1 MASKIQSVKG
11 TREFYPEQMALRNFL
26 YEKVGVVARSF
37 GYQEWDAPFIETIDL
52 YAAKSGEELV
62 KKQSFTFTDRGGDFV
77 TLRPELTPSLA
88 RMIASKQGELAFP
101 VRWWSFGPFWR
112 YEQPQKGRSREFFQ
126 WNVDMLGVNSPEAD
140 AELIAVGVT
149 FLKSVGLSPQ
159 QAMVYVNN
167 RRLMD
172 SQFDALDIP
181 QEKRL
186 EVSNMVDRRSKMESA
201 KWDSY
206 VLDGGLTQA
215 QLDGLKSVLGD
226 FDLWKKSDELT
237 RLFAAL
243 DALGVSEYVK
253 FDPNI
258 MRGLLYYTG
267 TVFEAFE
274 TSGSV
279 RRAILGG
286 GRYDNLLAD
295 VGGQPLSGVGFAM
308 GDVVIGIVLQELG
321 LIPEFIPSPA
331 PILVTIFDASFQRES
346 YSLATDLRNAGLKV
360 LSYPEPAKLQKQFK
374 FADKMKVRVVA
385 TIGPEEAAT
394 DQVSI
399 KNLVNGE
406 QVVVKRTV
414 AAEQIQKILAGI
426 TT

>member
-11 TREFYPEQMALRNFL
+11 TREFYPEQMALRNFI
-26 YEKVGVVARSF
+26 YEKVRSAAQAF
-37 GYQEWDAPFIETIDL
+37 GYQEWDAPFIESIDL

-88 RMIASKQGELAFP
+88 RMIAAKQGELTYP

-126 WNVDMLGVNSPEAD
+126 WNIDMLGVSSPEAD
-140 AELIAVGVT
+140 AELIAVAAT
-149 FLKSVGLSPQ
+149 FLRSVGLSPEL
-159 QAMVYVNN
+159 ATIYVNN
-167 RRLMD
+167 RRLME
-172 SQFDALDIP
+172 SEFDALNIP

-186 EVSNMVDRRSKMESA
+186 DVSSMVDRRSKMEPA

-206 VLDGGLTQA
+206 VLESGITQI
-215 QLDGLKSVLGD
+215 QLDGLKNILAD
-226 FDLWKKSDELT
+226 FDLWKKSDELV

-243 DALGVSEYVK
+243 DGLGVKEYVK

-267 TVFEAFE
+267 TVFEAFD
-274 TSGSV
+274 TSGSLK
-279 RRAILGG
+279 RAILGG

-308 GDVVIGIVLQELG
+308 GDVVVGIILQEKG
-321 LIPEFIPSPA
+321 LLPEFIPSPA
-331 PILVTIFDASFQRES
+331 PILVTIFDESLMKESF
-346 YSLATDLRNAGLKV
+346 SLSAELRSAGLNV
-360 LSYPEPAKLQKQFK
+360 LCFPEPAKLQKQFK
-374 FADKMKVRVVA
+374 FADKMKVRVVL
-385 TIGPEEAAT
+385 TVGPDEAANA
-394 DQVSI
+394 QVAV
-399 KNLVNGE
+399 KNLVSGE
-406 QVVVKRTV
+406 QVTVKREALV
-414 AAEQIQKILAGI
+414 ESIRELLKNA
-426 TT
+426 